1 MSFGNDLLD
10 MLNVVVTLEVYLS
23 RDTYGDPT
31 FNTLRYYRAYV
42 DESGTLF
49 RNREGEQLVDS
60 AAIYLH
66 PLEVNADGSAK
77 SGGVRLTSIHEDSRV
92 GFPDPTQAGGTA
104 HPVILKV
111 DALND
116 ETGLVMFVVHT

>member
-1 MSFGNDLLD
+1 MSFGNSFLKW
-10 MLNVVVTLEVYLS
+10 MNVVVTLEAFLS

-31 FNTLRYYRAYV
+31 FDTLRYYRAFI
-42 DESGTLF
+42 DGTGTLF

-77 SGGVRLTSIHEDSRV
+77 SGGVRLTSVHEDSRV

-116 ETGLVMFVVHT
+116 ETGLVLFVLHT